1 MNPKWSQVKIVE
13 EILKTAGSDEEIV
26 CQKLELS
33 PEDYD
38 HYREHIL
45 SRGLAIEIDGS
56 HGILALTDAGKA
68 LLRLMNDVNTMFSPE
83 EETDPA
89 TCRVEVEGWSPE
101 MGLAETIEWRD
112 RVLQSYL
119 LEQVE
124 VETLEA
130 RLGNGPDAALQT
142 ELEERHRRLARLE
155 GLLDRMGRVTS
166 ELKRPGAA
174 EPAGETGPEMPV
186 RTRKQSIK
194 VLVNR
199 LFQAY
204 VLEQAEVTRL
214 GAQLQRWDEEEGRLE
229 MEQRQHRLEIIK
241 GLLETLQRVAGNLP
255 A

>member
-13 EILKTAGSDEEIV
+13 EILKTAGSDEQIV
-26 CQKLELS
+26 CRRLELS
-33 PEDYD
+33 PEEYEQ
-38 HYREHIL
+38 YREHIL
-45 SRGLAIEIDGS
+45 SRGLAVEIDGDP
-56 HGILALTDAGKA
+56 GVLALTDAGKA
-68 LLRLMNDVNTMFSPE
+68 LLRLMNDIDTMFSPE
-83 EETDPA
+83 EATDPA
-89 TCRVEVEGWSPE
+89 TCRVEVEGWSSE

-112 RVLQSYL
+112 RVLQSYM

-130 RLGNGPDAALQT
+130 RLGDGEDAALRT

-155 GLLDRMGRVTS
+155 GLLERMGQVTS
-166 ELKRPGAA
+166 QLEGPG
-174 EPAGETGPEMPV
+174 AGETGPERPA
-186 RTRKQSIK
+186 RTRQETIK

-214 GAQLQRWDEEEGRLE
+214 AVQLQGWEEEEGRQE
-229 MEQRQHRLEIIK
+229 MEQRQRRLEILG